1 MFAPG
6 SDSSTN
12 SIAAVPEPLDV
23 VRREWEEG
31 NRRLEAAR
39 DDPDVYRRLLEQV
52 DVITEELRKRVGAT
66 FTLRQLADVYRDVE
80 RWSRDAVA
88 ERAASPG
95 WPRTLSLAEDSAFY
109 LYQRG
114 AVDYRP

>member
-1 MFAPG
+1 
-6 SDSSTN
+6 
-12 SIAAVPEPLDV
+12 VQEPIDV

-31 NRRLEAAR
+31 HRRLEAAR
-39 DDPDVYRRLLEQV
+39 GNPELYRRLLAQV
-52 DVITEELRKRVGAT
+52 EVITDELRKRVGVT
-66 FTLRQLADVYRDVE
+66 FTLAQLEEAYRGAE

-88 ERAASPG
+88 ERAPSPG
-95 WPRTLSLAEDSAFY
+95 WPRTLSLAEDAAFH